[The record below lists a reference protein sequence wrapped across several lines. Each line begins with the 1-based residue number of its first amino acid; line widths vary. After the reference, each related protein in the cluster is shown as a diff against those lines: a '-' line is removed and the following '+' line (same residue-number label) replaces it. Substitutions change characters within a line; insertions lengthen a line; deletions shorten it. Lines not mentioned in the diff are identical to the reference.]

1 MALFILIILAITLF
15 LLALTAMLAGAVGAA
30 YVLRWVW
37 PAIDLGSATIACLI
51 ALLATSYLAGRFINV
66 VSREEIETDD
76 DDDNDDDGDDDD
88 EASRIRRALWR
99 VPPTKEVYVQ
109 KRRRR
114 GRRG

>member
-1 MALFILIILAITLF
+1 MSLFILILTAVTLF
-15 LLALTAMLAGAVGAA
+15 LLGLAAMLGGAVGIA

-37 PAIDLGSATIACLI
+37 PAIDLGSATIAALI
-51 ALLATSYLAGRFINV
+51 ALLATSYLAGRVINA

-88 EASRIRRALWR
+88 EASRIRRGIWR